1 MGMEL
6 NRYWVRIRGEA
17 GNRTMW
23 GDRVFAMTLVGVNLV
38 DSLLCEDELLGAFG
52 QIRSPITA

>member
-23 GDRVFAMTLVGVNLV
+23 GDRVFAMMLVGVNLV
-38 DSLLCEDELLGAFG
+38 DSLLCEDFVEVGG
-52 QIRSPITA
+52 G